1 MHVSVVL
8 CDLSTYLALDILSLI
23 LVVVGLHALLQFL
36 DELLFRVLVYAKR
49 EVISI
54 VYGVNFCRV
63 ISRDPTDSN

>member
-63 ISRDPTDSN
+63 IDLGPTDSN